1 MDKIYKT
8 IFTKTEFL
16 ELYSSIESTKIV
28 AVDTET
34 TGIDVH
40 KDSIIGA
47 SFSTNIGNGYY
58 IPVQVYDSKSDSL
71 KDCYIDNVLSKNIL
85 KLIFEKIKKDQKKV
99 VMHNASF
106 DTSII
111 NNEYGIDLLPELW
124 MDTMLAVHTVQ
135 EEGAF
140 SFGTPFGLK
149 SIAQMYQ
156 NELGLNIE
164 EEANK
169 EQIELKES
177 IVKNGG
183 TTTKQNY
190 QIYKAD
196 LDILAKYAA
205 ADTDLTLRVANLFYG
220 KLHEEKLDKFFF
232 EDEVMPVYKEVTIP
246 MERRGIQLDLEL
258 LYKTKEEML
267 NVINSKKDEVI
278 SELTNIKAVKDWI
291 YDKSYLDNF
300 PPKNRGTF
308 AKTLAKNANLNLS
321 RDAKGEV
328 RLLKKE
334 IEKLED
340 SPYKKFLID
349 PTCDHG
355 VPVSELCKVSL
366 ILWKD
371 SNDGDLINIQSKK
384 HLSEIAFQYLGL
396 KPISKTN
403 SGTSQFNDLFIESI
417 SSQYAWATKLRV
429 YNKLVKIYSTYV
441 ERLLEQHK
449 NGIFYPYFKQHGTVS
464 GRYGSDLQQL
474 PKPKEEGDD
483 DPLVL
488 DFNNR
493 VRAFFKVRDGY
504 KFIDSDYESLEPH
517 IFASISN
524 DINLQEIFNKG
535 HDFYSTVAIRTEKLE
550 GVSADKNAPNFLKKI
565 DANKRQK
572 AKAYALGI
580 AYGMTGFALAKSL
593 NIKKEEGEELRDAYL
608 EGFPGVANWIQESK
622 KEFETTG
629 MIRNK
634 LGRVRHL
641 WRGKKVFDEFGDK
654 ILDYNHRDKLVKKLG
669 EERAISL
676 YRDLKNAYNSSLNFQ
691 IQSLAASIVNRAAL
705 QINRELISKGSKGQV
720 IAQIHDQLIVEV
732 EEERVKEFMP
742 IVKHIM
748 ENTTTLDGVT
758 LKAPPEIATNFLDG
772 H

>member
-1 MDKIYKT
+1 MDKVYKT
-8 IFTKTEFL
+8 VFTKGDFL
-16 ELYSSIESTKIV
+16 ELFNSIEETSIV

-40 KDSIIGA
+40 TDSIIGA
-47 SFSTNIGNGYY
+47 SFSTKIGNGYY
-58 IPVQVYDSKSDSL
+58 IPVQVYDSESDSL
-71 KDCYIDNVLSKNIL
+71 KECFIDSISSKDIL
-85 KLIFEKIKKDQKKV
+85 KLILEKIKKDKKKV

-156 NELGLNIE
+156 HELGLNIE
-164 EEANK
+164 DEANK
-169 EQIELKES
+169 EQIELKDS
-177 IVKNGG
+177 IHKNGG
-183 TTTKQNY
+183 STTKNKY

-196 LDILAKYAA
+196 LDILSKYAA

-220 KLHEEKLDKFFF
+220 KLHDEKLDKFFF

-246 MERRGIQLDLEL
+246 MERRGITLDIEL
-258 LYKTKEEML
+258 LHKTKDEML
-267 NVINSKKDEVI
+267 NVINEKKNEVI
-278 SELTNIKAVKDWI
+278 SELRIIKAVKDWI
-291 YDKSYLDNF
+291 FEQSYVNNF
-300 PPKNRGTF
+300 PPKNRGVF
-308 AKTLAKNANLNLS
+308 AKMLVKNANLNLS
-321 RDAKGEV
+321 LDSKGEV

-340 SPYKKFLID
+340 SPYKRFLID
-349 PTCDHG
+349 HNSDHG
-355 VPVSELCKVSL
+355 VPVSELSKISL
-366 ILWKD
+366 LLWID
-371 SNDGDLINIQSKK
+371 SNNGDLINIQSKK
-384 HLSEIAFQYLGL
+384 HLSEIAFSYLGL
-396 KPISKTN
+396 KPISKTD
-403 SGTSQFNDLFIESI
+403 SGTSQFNDIFIESI
-417 SSQYAWATKLRV
+417 SSKYTWATKLRV

-441 ERLLEQHK
+441 ERLLEKNK

-483 DPLVL
+483 DPIVL
-488 DFNNR
+488 EFNNR

-524 DINLQEIFNKG
+524 DVNLQEIFNKG

-593 NIKKEEGEELRDAYL
+593 DIKKAEGEELRDAYL
-608 EGFPGVANWIQESK
+608 EGFPGVADWIQASK
-622 KEFETTG
+622 KEFESTG

-641 WRGKKVFDEFGDK
+641 WRGKKVFDEYGDK
-654 ILDYNHRDKLVKKLG
+654 VLDYNHRDKLVKKLG

-705 QINRELISKGSKGQV
+705 HINRELIKRGSKGQV

-732 EEERVKEFMP
+732 EQDRIEEFIP
-742 IVKHIM
+742 IVKYIM